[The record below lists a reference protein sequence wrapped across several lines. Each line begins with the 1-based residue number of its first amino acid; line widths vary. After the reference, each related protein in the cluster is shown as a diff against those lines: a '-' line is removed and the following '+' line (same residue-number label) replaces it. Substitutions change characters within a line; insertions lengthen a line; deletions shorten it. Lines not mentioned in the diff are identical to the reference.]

1 MYQAGVMMF
10 SHVHYINGVMVVHSH
25 PSKDSHTH
33 TEGQVLTIA
42 HVASFYSTE
51 PNQLCL
57 NDVFLPFLSDIIFQQ
72 LPQSIQVGN
81 NRLYLLRAPPVS
93 CLYL

>member
-51 PNQLCL
+51 PNQFCL
-57 NDVFLPFLSDIIFQQ
+57 NELFLPILSNLVYHP
-72 LPQSIQVGN
+72 LPELIYVGFS
-81 NRLYLLRAPPVS
+81 RLYHLRAPPVS

>member
-1 MYQAGVMMF
+1 MF

-42 HVASFYSTE
+42 HVSSFVSTE
-51 PNQLCL
+51 PNQVCL
-57 NDVFLPFLSDIIFQQ
+57 NDIFLPFLSDIVYNQ
-72 LPQSIQVGN
+72 LPELIDAGYSWHQ
-81 NRLYLLRAPPVS
+81 YLRAPPVS
-93 CLYL
+93 DLF